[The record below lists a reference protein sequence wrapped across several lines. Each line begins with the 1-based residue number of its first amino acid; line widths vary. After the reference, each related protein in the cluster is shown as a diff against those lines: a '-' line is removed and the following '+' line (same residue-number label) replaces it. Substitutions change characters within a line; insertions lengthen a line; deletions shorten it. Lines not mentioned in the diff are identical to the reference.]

1 MLLYSGTHQGPNIL
15 QCPNTEIYST
25 FVYIPHPPFYFLE
38 FSLLYI
44 SHEASPREE
53 RKGVTDYV
61 LCTINNTNSSF
72 LFLKKSYPY
81 TVTLLH
87 CGLVNQRNIFIF
99 QSKLTVT
106 RYDWF
111 MLLFI
116 EHLFLHTCYMIYTY
130 VIWGLC
136 TYQYH
141 ILLAPKAMEGGWNP
155 PPPRYGFSYLQPKRF
170 EIDLL
175 P

>member
-1 MLLYSGTHQGPNIL
+1 MKPSLSQDGESRSRDIYGLVARRIFITVCTVLLYSGTHQGPNIL

-61 LCTINNTNSSF
+61 LCTINNTNSVIPF
-72 LFLKKSYPY
+72 FKKSYPN
-81 TVTLLH
+81 TLLH

-99 QSKLTVT
+99 RSKLTVT

-130 VIWGLC
+130 VIWGLY
-136 TYQYH
+136 T
-141 ILLAPKAMEGGWNP
+141 
-155 PPPRYGFSYLQPKRF
+155 
-170 EIDLL
+170 
-175 P
+175 

>member
-1 MLLYSGTHQGPNIL
+1 MVWTGRYWKKYICPHPLKFSNFFHDNRPDIRPDIRYPACRISGTCNRISGRIPDSKKGRISGATLVPRRGISEPRHVWRNPSTQDIYGLVARRIFITVCTVLLYSGTHQGPNIL

-72 LFLKKSYPY
+72 LF
-81 TVTLLH
+81 
-87 CGLVNQRNIFIF
+87 
-99 QSKLTVT
+99 
-106 RYDWF
+106 
-111 MLLFI
+111 
-116 EHLFLHTCYMIYTY
+116 
-130 VIWGLC
+130 
-136 TYQYH
+136 
-141 ILLAPKAMEGGWNP
+141 
-155 PPPRYGFSYLQPKRF
+155 
-170 EIDLL
+170 
-175 P
+175 